1 MLYDFI
7 LNYVIYIRVAYVQ
20 NLRLFK
26 ITMSKVYESLNIGT
40 CYFEDTFVIS
50 GIRKGLIDV
59 MNILLTHP
67 LLKIVGMIVAK

>member
-26 ITMSKVYESLNIGT
+26 ITMSKVYECLNIGT
-40 CYFEDTFVIS
+40 CYLEDTFVTS
-50 GIRKGLIDV
+50 GIRKGQ
-59 MNILLTHP
+59 
-67 LLKIVGMIVAK
+67 LKP